1 MGRTLKWSKTSFD
14 GLHSRGRRRAGGPS
28 PTRKRLAE
36 EQTPRCQRPPA
47 PRPRGVPGGGRR
59 GRRARPLAAGRARHR
74 LRQRRQ
80 PAYRRGAGRRPQVH
94 RVAFG
99 WRTDHRRVDR
109 AGAPLK
115 AVGSEVDEFEAT
127 LPFKLDPFQREAIDK
142 LDAGVG
148 GVLVSAPTSS
158 GKTVVA
164 EYAIFRALREATKV
178 IYTTP
183 LKALSN
189 QKYHDFV
196 REYGERTVGLVTG
209 ENTIN
214 DEAPVVV
221 MTTEILRNLIYDFPR
236 GSVWEEIVI
245 QAPRSIK
252 LVGLSATIG
261 NYREI
266 AEWMAENRGG
276 METVFHDVRPVELK
290 MWLSIN
296 NRFLTLFKEGG
307 GIDQRTWSKAAEE
320 EEASYRVGRF
330 SRLPSNDLLKVI
342 EELRRLDILPSIYFI
357 FSRRGCREALQRCSY
372 HELDL
377 TTAEEKEAIDRVAA
391 QRLQGLKDHD
401 EEALFRR
408 MVDSRLLRRGLAEHH
423 AGLLPY
429 HKEMVEELFQ
439 RGLIKVVFATETLSL
454 GINMPARGVV
464 VSSFTK
470 FDGVS
475 FSNLTTGEL
484 TQLMGRA
491 GRRGIDVIGH
501 GVILKES
508 DVEIGTIYEV
518 AMGPTLVVES
528 KFLPSYNMAL
538 NLLRVYTPQEAEALM
553 QRSFGQFQKR
563 LAAEQT
569 KERLAN
575 VRDQLAD
582 IRKLWDD
589 REVSIEDVAQY
600 FKLEDRRRAIRIELR
615 RLRREAGAERRGR
628 RGRNT
633 RAMGPTG
640 RIVQR
645 LEVEAKALLERQR
658 KLKLVR
664 SPRFGELLQ
673 RYGEI
678 RAQQQELDRGQ
689 RESTGQMDEYPRK
702 LRRLAKI
709 LAEAGFLK
717 DDKPTDK
724 GLFAAR
730 VYGENTILVAE
741 AVSLGWFEGL
751 TPEELC
757 AVIVMLAA
765 EDRERRGDRRQ
776 ERSPR
781 RYPTPAIAQTAR
793 LVRSLY
799 FRFADM
805 ERELDEPNLR
815 QPSHD
820 YIDFAYR
827 WSSGEALDKI
837 PLPAN
842 VDIGD
847 AIKAMKSLYSL
858 LRQLEFALRQARSP
872 LLAVVSRAVAQMERD
887 VIKRT

>member
-1 MGRTLKWSKTSFD
+1 M
-14 GLHSRGRRRAGGPS
+14 
-28 PTRKRLAE
+28 
-36 EQTPRCQRPPA
+36 
-47 PRPRGVPGGGRR
+47 
-59 GRRARPLAAGRARHR
+59 
-74 LRQRRQ
+74 
-80 PAYRRGAGRRPQVH
+80 
-94 RVAFG
+94 
-99 WRTDHRRVDR
+99 
-109 AGAPLK
+109 K
-115 AVGSEVDEFEAT
+115 AVDSLVDEFEAG
-127 LPFKLDPFQREAIDK
+127 LPFKLDAFQREAIDK
-142 LDAGVG
+142 LDRGRG

-158 GKTVVA
+158 GKTIVA
-164 EYAIFRALREATKV
+164 EYSIFRALREGAKV
-178 IYTTP
+178 LYTTP

-196 REYGERTVGLVTG
+196 REYGESMVGLVTG

-214 DEAPVVV
+214 DDAPVVV
-221 MTTEILRNLIYDFPR
+221 MTTEILRNLIYEDPKRLDLVRYVVLDEVHYIDDFPR

-245 QAPRSIK
+245 QTPLTIK

-266 AEWMAENRGG
+266 ADWMAENRGG

-296 NRFLTLFKEGG
+296 NRLLPLFKEDG
-307 GIDQRTWSKAAEE
+307 GIDQRTWSKGAQE
-320 EEASYRVGRF
+320 EEASYRIGGYRG
-330 SRLPSNDLLKVI
+330 LPSNDLLHVI
-342 EELRRLDILPSIYFI
+342 EPLRGMEMLPAIYFI

-377 TTAEEKEAIDRVAA
+377 TTAAEKEAIDRVAA
-391 QRLQGLKDHD
+391 ERLQALTDHD

-408 MVDSRLLRRGLAEHH
+408 MVDARLLRRGLAEHH

-470 FDGVS
+470 FDGVN

-508 DVEIGTIYEV
+508 DVEVGTIYEV

-538 NLLRVYTPQEAEALM
+538 NLLRVYTPEEAEALM

-563 LAAEQT
+563 LAATQT
-569 KERLAN
+569 SERMVN
-575 VRDQLAD
+575 VRDQLSDA
-582 IRKLWDD
+582 RRMWDD
-589 REVSIEDVAQY
+589 ADVSMEDVAQY
-600 FKLEDRRRAIRIELR
+600 FKLEDRRRAIRIELK
-615 RLRREAGAERRGR
+615 RLRREGGGQRRGR
-628 RGRNT
+628 RGRPT
-633 RAMGPTG
+633 RAMGAG
-640 RIVQR
+640 SRMLQR
-645 LEVEAKALLERQR
+645 LEIEAKGLLERQR
-658 KLKLVR
+658 KLKVVR

-673 RYGEI
+673 KYGEI
-678 RAQQQELDRGQ
+678 RNLQKEMDSGQ
-689 RESTGQMDEYPRK
+689 REVVGQMDEYPRK
-702 LRRLAKI
+702 LRRLARI
-709 LAEAGFLK
+709 LTETGFLSA
-717 DDKPTDK
+717 DKPTDK

-730 VYGENTILVAE
+730 IYGENTLLVAE
-741 AVSLGWFEGL
+741 AAWLGWFEGL

-757 AVIVMLAA
+757 AVMVMLAA
-765 EDRERRGDRRQ
+765 EDRERGGRDRQARG
-776 ERSPR
+776 PR

-793 LVRSLY
+793 LIRSLY

-805 ERELDEPNLR
+805 ESDLDEPNLR
-815 QPSHD
+815 APSHG

-827 WSSGEALDKI
+827 WSTGEPLDQI

-847 AIKAMKSLYSL
+847 AIKAMKALYSL
-858 LRQLEFALRQARSP
+858 LRQLEFALRRAKSP
-872 LLAVVSRAVAQMERD
+872 LLDTVSRAVVQMERD
-887 VIKRT
+887 VIKRTY

>member
-1 MGRTLKWSKTSFD
+1 MKT
-14 GLHSRGRRRAGGPS
+14 
-28 PTRKRLAE
+28 
-36 EQTPRCQRPPA
+36 
-47 PRPRGVPGGGRR
+47 
-59 GRRARPLAAGRARHR
+59 
-74 LRQRRQ
+74 
-80 PAYRRGAGRRPQVH
+80 
-94 RVAFG
+94 
-99 WRTDHRRVDR
+99 VDS
-109 AGAPLK
+109 L
-115 AVGSEVDEFEAT
+115 VDEFEES
-127 LPFKLDPFQREAIDK
+127 LPFSLDAFQREAIDK
-142 LDAGVG
+142 LESGNG

-158 GKTVVA
+158 GKTIVA
-164 EYAIFRALREATKV
+164 EYAIFRALRAGAKV
-178 IYTTP
+178 LYTTP

-196 REYGERTVGLVTG
+196 RAYGEATVGLVTG

-214 DEAPVVV
+214 DAAPVVV
-221 MTTEILRNLIYDFPR
+221 MTTEILRNLIYEDPARLDLVRYVVLDEVHYIDDFPR

-245 QAPRSIK
+245 QAPRTIK

-266 AEWMAENRGG
+266 ADWMAENRGG

-290 MWLSIN
+290 MWLAIN
-296 NRFLTLFKEGG
+296 NRLYPLFKGDG
-307 GIDQRTWSKAAEE
+307 GIDQRTWSKAAQE
-320 EEASYRVGRF
+320 EEASYRIGGYRG
-330 SRLPSNDLLKVI
+330 LPSNDLLHVI
-342 EELRRLDILPSIYFI
+342 EELRRFDMLPAIYFI
-357 FSRRGCREALQRCSY
+357 FSRRGCREALQRCAY
-372 HELDL
+372 HEIDL
-377 TTAEEKEAIDRVAA
+377 TTAAEKEAIDLVAA
-391 QRLQGLKDHD
+391 ERLQGLKDQD

-408 MVDSRLLRRGLAEHH
+408 MVDARLLRRGLAEHH

-470 FDGVS
+470 FDGVN
-475 FSNLTTGEL
+475 FSTLTTGEL

-501 GVILKES
+501 GAILKEA
-508 DVEIGTIYEV
+508 DVEVGTIYEV

-538 NLLRVYTPQEAEALM
+538 NLLRVYTPEEAEALM

-563 LAAEQT
+563 LAATET
-569 KERLAN
+569 DERLTNVHERLAD
-575 VRDQLAD
+575 VR
-582 IRKLWDD
+582 RMWDD
-589 REVSIEDVAQY
+589 PQVSIDDVAQY
-600 FKLEDRRRAIRIELR
+600 FKIEDRRRAIRIELR

-628 RGRNT
+628 HGGRRGRGMGHAT
-633 RAMGPTG
+633 RLA
-640 RIVQR
+640 QR
-645 LEVEAKALLERQR
+645 LEIEAKGLLERQR
-658 KLKLVR
+658 KLKVVR

-673 RYGEI
+673 KYGEI
-678 RAQQQELDRGQ
+678 RTLQQELDKGQ
-689 RESTGQMDEYPRK
+689 REVVGQMDEYPRK
-702 LRRLAKI
+702 LRRLSKI
-709 LAEAGFLK
+709 LAETGFLEK
-717 DDKPTDK
+717 NKPTDK

-741 AVSLGWFEGL
+741 AVWLGWFEGL

-757 AVIVMLAA
+757 AVMVMLAA
-765 EDRERRGDRRQ
+765 EDRERRGDRQ
-776 ERSPR
+776 AHGPR

-793 LVRSLY
+793 LIRSLY

-805 ERELDEPNLR
+805 ERDLDEPNLR
-815 QPSHD
+815 SPSHD

-827 WSSGEALDKI
+827 WSAAEPLDRI

-847 AIKAMKSLYSL
+847 AIKAMKAVYSL
-858 LRQLEFALRQARSP
+858 LRQLEFALRQAKSP
-872 LLAVVSRAVAQMERD
+872 LLDAVSRAVILMERD
-887 VIKRT
+887 VIKRTY

>member
-1 MGRTLKWSKTSFD
+1 VKTVETLV
-14 GLHSRGRRRAGGPS
+14 
-28 PTRKRLAE
+28 E
-36 EQTPRCQRPPA
+36 E
-47 PRPRGVPGGGRR
+47 
-59 GRRARPLAAGRARHR
+59 
-74 LRQRRQ
+74 
-80 PAYRRGAGRRPQVH
+80 
-94 RVAFG
+94 FN
-99 WRTDHRRVDR
+99 D
-109 AGAPLK
+109 
-115 AVGSEVDEFEAT
+115 S
-127 LPFKLDPFQREAIDK
+127 LPFDLDPFQREAIEK
-142 LDAGVG
+142 LDRGKG

-158 GKTVVA
+158 GKTIVA
-164 EYAIFRALREATKV
+164 EYAIFRALRNHEKI

-189 QKYHDFV
+189 QKFHDFV
-196 REYGERTVGLVTG
+196 RAYGEATVGLVTG

-221 MTTEILRNLIYDFPR
+221 MTTEILRNLIYEDPGRLDAVRYVVLDEVHYIDDFPR

-245 QAPRSIK
+245 QAPPSIK

-266 AEWMAENRGG
+266 ADWMAENRGG

-290 MWLSIN
+290 MWLAIN
-296 NRFLTLFKEGG
+296 NRMSPLFKEDG
-307 GIDQRTWSKAAEE
+307 GIDQRTWSRAAQE
-320 EEASYRVGRF
+320 EEASYRLGGYRG
-330 SRLPSNDLLKVI
+330 LPSNDLLHVI
-342 EELRRLDILPSIYFI
+342 EGLRNLDMLPAIYFI

-377 TTAEEKEAIDRVAA
+377 TSPAEKEAIDRVAA
-391 QRLQGLKDHD
+391 ERLQGLKDHD
-401 EEALFRR
+401 EESLFRR
-408 MVDSRLLRRGLAEHH
+408 MVDARLLRRGLAEHH

-454 GINMPARGVV
+454 GINMPARAVV

-470 FDGVS
+470 FDGVN
-475 FSNLTTGEL
+475 FSTLTTGEL

-501 GVILKES
+501 GVILKEA
-508 DVEIGTIYEV
+508 DVEVGTIYEV

-538 NLLRVYTPQEAEALM
+538 NLLRVYTPEEAEALM

-563 LAAEQT
+563 LAASEAG
-569 KERLAN
+569 ERLTN
-575 VRDQLAD
+575 VREQLAD
-582 IRKLWDD
+582 LRRTWDD
-589 REVSIEDVAQY
+589 PDVSIEDVAQY
-600 FKLEDRRRAIRIELR
+600 FKIEDRRRAIRIELK
-615 RLRREAGAERRGR
+615 RLRREAGAQRRGGRGR
-628 RGRNT
+628 RGRAPSHAS
-633 RAMGPTG
+633 RLA
-640 RIVQR
+640 QR
-645 LEVEAKALLERQR
+645 LEIEAKGLLERQR
-658 KLKLVR
+658 KLKVVR

-678 RAQQQELDRGQ
+678 RRLQQELEQEQ
-689 RESTGQMDEYPRK
+689 REVTGQMDEYPRK
-702 LRRLAKI
+702 LRRLARI
-709 LAEAGFLK
+709 LSETGFLAA
-717 DDKPTDK
+717 DKPTDK

-730 VYGENTILVAE
+730 VYGENTLLVAE
-741 AVSLGWFEGL
+741 AISLGWFEGL

-757 AVIVMLAA
+757 AVMVMLAA
-765 EDRERRGDRRQ
+765 EDRERRGDRQARG
-776 ERSPR
+776 PR

-793 LVRSLY
+793 LIRSLY

-805 ERELDEPNLR
+805 ERDLDEPNLR
-815 QPSHD
+815 APSHD
-820 YIDFAYR
+820 YIDFAFR

-847 AIKAMKSLYSL
+847 AIKAMKALYSL
-858 LRQLEFALRQARSP
+858 LRQLEFALRHAHATLQET
-872 LLAVVSRAVAQMERD
+872 VSRAVAQMERD
-887 VIKRT
+887 VIKRTY

>member
-1 MGRTLKWSKTSFD
+1 MGPILPESARKTTGTL
-14 GLHSRGRRRAGGPS
+14 
-28 PTRKRLAE
+28 
-36 EQTPRCQRPPA
+36 
-47 PRPRGVPGGGRR
+47 
-59 GRRARPLAAGRARHR
+59 
-74 LRQRRQ
+74 
-80 PAYRRGAGRRPQVH
+80 
-94 RVAFG
+94 
-99 WRTDHRRVDR
+99 
-109 AGAPLK
+109 
-115 AVGSEVDEFEAT
+115 VDEFEAT
-127 LPFKLDPFQREAIDK
+127 LPFKLDGFQREAIEK
-142 LDAGVG
+142 LDAGRG

-164 EYAIFRALREATKV
+164 EYAIFRALQTGSKV

-196 REYGERTVGLVTG
+196 REYGEATVGLVTG

-221 MTTEILRNLIYDFPR
+221 MTTEILRNLIYEDPKRLDMVHYVVLDEVHYIDDFPR

-245 QAPRSIK
+245 QAPTTIK
-252 LVGLSATIG
+252 MVGLSATIG
-261 NYREI
+261 NFKEI
-266 AEWMAENRGG
+266 ADWMAENRGG

-290 MWLSIN
+290 LWLAIN
-296 NRFLTLFKEGG
+296 NRFLPLFKRDG

-320 EEASYRVGRF
+320 EEASYRVGGY
-330 SRLPSNDLLKVI
+330 SRLPSNDLLHVI
-342 EELRRLDILPSIYFI
+342 EELKRGDMLPAIYFI

-377 TTAEEKEAIDRVAA
+377 TTAQEKEAIDRVAA
-391 QRLQGLKDHD
+391 ERLQGLKDRD
-401 EEALFRR
+401 EESLFRR
-408 MVDSRLLRRGLAEHH
+408 MVDARLLRRGLAEHH

-470 FDGVS
+470 FDGAN

-508 DVEIGTIYEV
+508 DVEVGTIYEV

-538 NLLRVYTPQEAEALM
+538 NLLRVYTPEQAEALM
-553 QRSFGQFQKR
+553 ERSFGQFQKR
-563 LAAEQT
+563 LAVERT
-569 KERLAN
+569 RERLGN
-575 VRDQLAD
+575 VRVRLAD
-582 IRKLWDD
+582 IRQLWDD
-589 REVSIEDVAQY
+589 DEVSIEDVAQY
-600 FKLEDRRRAIRIELR
+600 FKLEDRRRAIRIELK

-628 RGRNT
+628 RGRT
-633 RAMGPTG
+633 RGPGSAG
-640 RIVQR
+640 RLVQR
-645 LEVEAKALLERQR
+645 LEVEARGLLDRQK
-658 KLKLVR
+658 KLKVVR
-664 SPRFGELLQ
+664 SPRFGEYLQ
-673 RYGEI
+673 KYAEI
-678 RAQQQELDRGQ
+678 RSLQKELDGGE
-689 RESTGQMDEYPRK
+689 RELTGHMDEYARK
-702 LRRLAKI
+702 LRRLSRI
-709 LAEAGFLK
+709 LTETGFLAH
-717 DDKPTDK
+717 DRPTDK
-724 GLFAAR
+724 GLFASR
-730 VYGENTILVAE
+730 IYGENTILVAE
-741 AVSLGWFEGL
+741 AVWLGWLEGL

-757 AVIVMLAA
+757 AVLVMLAA
-765 EDRERRGDRRQ
+765 EDRDRGRDRQQRGA
-776 ERSPR
+776 R

-805 ERELDEPNLR
+805 ESDLDEPNLR

-827 WSSGEALDKI
+827 WSTGEALDQI

-858 LRQLEFALRQARSP
+858 LRQLEWAVRQAKSP
-872 LLAVVSRAVAQMERD
+872 LYETVSRAVAQMERD

>member
-1 MGRTLKWSKTSFD
+1 M
-14 GLHSRGRRRAGGPS
+14 
-28 PTRKRLAE
+28 
-36 EQTPRCQRPPA
+36 
-47 PRPRGVPGGGRR
+47 
-59 GRRARPLAAGRARHR
+59 
-74 LRQRRQ
+74 
-80 PAYRRGAGRRPQVH
+80 
-94 RVAFG
+94 
-99 WRTDHRRVDR
+99 
-109 AGAPLK
+109 
-115 AVGSEVDEFEAT
+115 
-127 LPFKLDPFQREAIDK
+127 
-142 LDAGVG
+142 
-148 GVLVSAPTSS
+148 
-158 GKTVVA
+158 VA
-164 EYAIFRALREATKV
+164 EYAIFRALRDGTKV

-196 REYGERTVGLVTG
+196 REYGEQRVGLVTG

-221 MTTEILRNLIYDFPR
+221 MTTEILRNLIYEDPKRLDLVNYVVLDEVHYIDDFPR

-266 AEWMAENRGG
+266 ADWMAENRGG
-276 METVFHDVRPVELK
+276 METVFHNVRPVELK
-290 MWLSIN
+290 MWLAIQ
-296 NRFLTLFKEGG
+296 NRLLPLFKGDG
-307 GIDQRTWSKAAEE
+307 GIDQRTWTKAAEE
-320 EEASYRVGRF
+320 EEASYRIGRF
-330 SRLPSNDLLKVI
+330 TRLPSNDLLKVI

-501 GVILKES
+501 GVVLKES

-538 NLLRVYTPQEAEALM
+538 NLLRVYTPAEAEGLM
-553 QRSFGQFQKR
+553 ERSFGQFQKR
-563 LAAEQT
+563 IAADRT
-569 KERLAN
+569 RERLLN
-575 VRDQLAD
+575 VRARLDD
-582 IRKLWDD
+582 IRRMWDD
-589 REVSIEDVAQY
+589 AEISLDDVAQY

-615 RLRREAGAERRGR
+615 RLRRDAGAERRHR
-628 RGRNT
+628 RGRQT
-633 RAMGPTG
+633 RAQGPSSKV
-640 RIVQR
+640 VQK
-645 LEVEAKALLERQR
+645 LEIEAKGLLERQR
-658 KLKLVR
+658 KLHLVR
-664 SPRFGELLQ
+664 SPRFGEYLQ

-678 RAQQQELDRGQ
+678 RGLQRELDAGE
-689 RESTGQMDEYPRK
+689 REASGQMDEYARK
-702 LRRLAKI
+702 LRRLCRI
-709 LAEAGFLK
+709 LSETGFLA
-717 DDKPTDK
+717 DNRPTAK
-724 GLFAAR
+724 GLFASR

-741 AVSLGWFEGL
+741 AVWAGWLEGL
-751 TPEELC
+751 TTEELC
-757 AVIVMLAA
+757 AVLVMLAA
-765 EDRERRGDRRQ
+765 EDRERGRGRGAPAG
-776 ERSPR
+776 PR
-781 RYPTPAIAQTAR
+781 RYPTPAISQTAR

-805 ERELDEPNLR
+805 EKDLDEPNLR

-827 WSSGEALDKI
+827 WSAGEPLDQI

-858 LRQLEFALRQARSP
+858 LRQLEFALRQAKSP
-872 LLAVVSRAVAQMERD
+872 LLDVVSHAVAQMERD

>member
-1 MGRTLKWSKTSFD
+1 MDTL
-14 GLHSRGRRRAGGPS
+14 L
-28 PTRKRLAE
+28 E
-36 EQTPRCQRPPA
+36 EFQE
-47 PRPRGVPGGGRR
+47 
-59 GRRARPLAAGRARHR
+59 
-74 LRQRRQ
+74 
-80 PAYRRGAGRRPQVH
+80 
-94 RVAFG
+94 
-99 WRTDHRRVDR
+99 
-109 AGAPLK
+109 
-115 AVGSEVDEFEAT
+115 S
-127 LPFKLDPFQREAIDK
+127 LPFPLDGFQREAIEK
-142 LDAGVG
+142 LDHGRG

-164 EYAIFRALREATKV
+164 EYAIFRALREGGKV

-189 QKYHDFV
+189 QKYHDFL
-196 REYGERTVGLVTG
+196 RTHGEAIVGLVTG

-214 DEAPVVV
+214 DDAPVVV
-221 MTTEILRNLIYDFPR
+221 MTTEILRNLIYEDPGRLDMVRYVVLDEVHYIDDFPR

-245 QAPRSIK
+245 QAPPSIK

-261 NYREI
+261 NYKEI
-266 AEWMAENRGG
+266 ADWMAENRGG

-290 MWLSIN
+290 MWLAVN
-296 NRFLTLFKEGG
+296 NRLSPLFNDEGA
-307 GIDQRTWSKAAEE
+307 IDQRTWRLAAQE
-320 EEASYRVGRF
+320 EEASYRVHGYRA
-330 SRLPSNDLLKVI
+330 LPSNDLIHVI
-342 EELRRLDILPSIYFI
+342 EELRRQDMLPAIYFI
-357 FSRRGCREALQRCSY
+357 FSRRGCREALQRTAY

-377 TTAEEKEAIDRVAA
+377 TTAAEKEAIDRVAA
-391 QRLQGLKDHD
+391 ERLQGLKDQD

-408 MVDSRLLRRGLAEHH
+408 MVDARLLRRGLAEHH

-464 VSSFTK
+464 VASFTK
-470 FDGVS
+470 FDGVN
-475 FSNLTTGEL
+475 FSTLTTGEL

-501 GVILKES
+501 GVILKEA
-508 DVEIGTIYEV
+508 DVEVGTIYEV

-538 NLLRVYTPQEAEALM
+538 NLLRIYTPEEAEALM

-563 LAAEQT
+563 LAAVET
-569 KERLAN
+569 DERLAN
-575 VRDQLAD
+575 VREQLAD
-582 IRKLWDD
+582 VRRMWDD
-589 REVSIEDVAQY
+589 PAVSIEDVAQY
-600 FKLEDRRRAIRIELR
+600 HKLEDRRRSIRIELR
-615 RLRREAGAERRGR
+615 RLRREAGSQRRGR
-628 RGRNT
+628 RGRGQSH
-633 RAMGPTG
+633 AS
-640 RIVQR
+640 RIAQR
-645 LEVEAKALLERQR
+645 LEIEAKGLLERQR
-658 KLKLVR
+658 KLKVVR

-673 RYGEI
+673 KYAEI
-678 RAQQQELDRGQ
+678 RRLEQEMEHGR
-689 RESTGQMDEYPRK
+689 REVSGQMDEYPRK
-702 LRRLAKI
+702 LRRLTRI
-709 LAEAGFLK
+709 LDEAGFLAQN
-717 DDKPTDK
+717 KPTDK

-741 AVSLGWFEGL
+741 AVWLGWFEGL

-757 AVIVMLAA
+757 AVMVMLAA
-765 EDRERRGDRRQ
+765 EDRERRGDRQQRG
-776 ERSPR
+776 PR

-805 ERELDEPNLR
+805 EKDLDEPNLR
-815 QPSHD
+815 APSHD

-827 WSSGEALDKI
+827 WASGEPLDRI

-847 AIKAMKSLYSL
+847 AIKAMKALYSL
-858 LRQLEFALRQARSP
+858 LRQLEFALRQAKSP
-872 LLAVVSRAVAQMERD
+872 LLETVSRSVALMERD
-887 VIKRT
+887 VIRRTY

>member
-1 MGRTLKWSKTSFD
+1 MKT
-14 GLHSRGRRRAGGPS
+14 
-28 PTRKRLAE
+28 
-36 EQTPRCQRPPA
+36 
-47 PRPRGVPGGGRR
+47 
-59 GRRARPLAAGRARHR
+59 
-74 LRQRRQ
+74 
-80 PAYRRGAGRRPQVH
+80 
-94 RVAFG
+94 
-99 WRTDHRRVDR
+99 VDS
-109 AGAPLK
+109 L
-115 AVGSEVDEFEAT
+115 VDQFAAT
-127 LPFKLDPFQREAIDK
+127 LPFALDDFQREAIDK
-142 LDAGVG
+142 LDRGSG

-164 EYAIFRALREATKV
+164 EYAIFRALQEGAKV

-196 REYGERTVGLVTG
+196 REHGESIVGLVTG

-214 DEAPVVV
+214 DDAPIVV
-221 MTTEILRNLIYDFPR
+221 MTTEILRNLIYEDPARLDLVRYVVLDEVHYIDDFPR

-261 NYREI
+261 NYKQI
-266 AEWMAENRGG
+266 ADWMAENRGG

-290 MWLSIN
+290 TWLAIN
-296 NRFLTLFKEGG
+296 NRFYPLFKPDG
-307 GIDQRTWSKAAEE
+307 GIEQRTWTKAAQEE
-320 EEASYRVGRF
+320 ESSYRIGGYRG
-330 SRLPSNDLLKVI
+330 LPSNDLLHVV
-342 EELRRLDILPSIYFI
+342 EQLRSLEMLPAIYFI
-357 FSRRGCREALQRCSY
+357 FSRRGCREALQRTAY

-377 TTAEEKEAIDRVAA
+377 TTTTEKQEIDRVAA
-391 QRLQGLKDHD
+391 ERLQSLKDAD
-401 EEALFRR
+401 EESLFRR
-408 MVDSRLLRRGLAEHH
+408 MVDARLLRRGLAEHH

-470 FDGVS
+470 FDGVN
-475 FSNLTTGEL
+475 FSTLTTGEL

-501 GVILKES
+501 GVILKEA
-508 DVEIGTIYEV
+508 DVEVGTIYEV

-538 NLLRVYTPQEAEALM
+538 NLLRVYTPAEAEALM

-563 LAAEQT
+563 QAAADAD
-569 KERLAN
+569 ERLVN
-575 VRDQLAD
+575 VRERLAD
-582 IRKLWDD
+582 IRRLWDD
-589 REVSIEDVAQY
+589 PDVSIEDVAQY
-600 FKLEDRRRAIRIELR
+600 FKIEDRRRSIRIELR
-615 RLRREAGAERRGR
+615 RLRREAGAERRHR
-628 RGRNT
+628 RGQRT
-633 RAMGPTG
+633 RAQGHSS
-640 RIVQR
+640 RVAQR
-645 LEVEAKALLERQR
+645 LEVEAKGLLDRQR
-658 KLKLVR
+658 KLKVVR

-673 RYGEI
+673 KYGEI
-678 RAQQQELDRGQ
+678 RTLEQELHQSQ
-689 RESTGQMDEYPRK
+689 REVVGQMDEYPRK
-702 LRRLAKI
+702 LRRISAI
-709 LAEAGFLK
+709 LAEAGFLQNN
-717 DDKPTDK
+717 KPTDK

-741 AVSLGWFEGL
+741 AVWLGWFEGL

-765 EDRERRGDRRQ
+765 EDRERRGDRQSRG
-776 ERSPR
+776 SR

-805 ERELDEPNLR
+805 ERHLDEPNLR

-827 WSSGEALDKI
+827 WASGEALDRI
-837 PLPAN
+837 PLPPN

-847 AIKAMKSLYSL
+847 AIKAMKALYSL
-858 LRQLEFALRQARSP
+858 LRQLEFAVRQAKSP
-872 LLAVVSRAVAQMERD
+872 LLETVSKAVLLMERD
-887 VIKRT
+887 VIKRTY

>member
-1 MGRTLKWSKTSFD
+1 MKTIDS
-14 GLHSRGRRRAGGPS
+14 L
-28 PTRKRLAE
+28 
-36 EQTPRCQRPPA
+36 
-47 PRPRGVPGGGRR
+47 
-59 GRRARPLAAGRARHR
+59 
-74 LRQRRQ
+74 
-80 PAYRRGAGRRPQVH
+80 
-94 RVAFG
+94 
-99 WRTDHRRVDR
+99 
-109 AGAPLK
+109 
-115 AVGSEVDEFEAT
+115 VDEFEES
-127 LPFKLDPFQREAIDK
+127 LPFSLDAFQREAIDK
-142 LDAGVG
+142 LERGSG

-164 EYAIFRALREATKV
+164 EYAIFRALRDGAKV
-178 IYTTP
+178 LYTTP

-196 REYGERTVGLVTG
+196 RAYGEAMVGLVTG

-214 DEAPVVV
+214 DNAPVVV
-221 MTTEILRNLIYDFPR
+221 MTTEILRNLIYEDPARLDLVRFVVLDEVHYIDDFPR

-245 QAPRSIK
+245 QAPRTIK

-266 AEWMAENRGG
+266 ADWMAENRGG

-290 MWLSIN
+290 MWLAIN
-296 NRFLTLFKEGG
+296 NRLYPLFKGDG
-307 GIDQRTWSKAAEE
+307 GIDQRTWSKAAQE
-320 EEASYRVGRF
+320 EEASYRIGGYRG
-330 SRLPSNDLLKVI
+330 LPSNDLLHVI
-342 EELRRLDILPSIYFI
+342 EELRRFDMLPAIYFI
-357 FSRRGCREALQRCSY
+357 FSRRGCREALQRCAY
-372 HELDL
+372 HEIDL
-377 TTAEEKEAIDRVAA
+377 TTAAEKEAIDLVAA
-391 QRLQGLKDHD
+391 ERLQGLKDQD

-408 MVDSRLLRRGLAEHH
+408 MVDARLLRRGLAEHH

-470 FDGVS
+470 FDGVN
-475 FSNLTTGEL
+475 FSALTTGEL

-501 GVILKES
+501 GAILKEA
-508 DVEIGTIYEV
+508 DVEVGTIYEV

-538 NLLRVYTPQEAEALM
+538 NLLRVYTPEEAEALM

-563 LAAEQT
+563 LAATET
-569 KERLAN
+569 DERLTN
-575 VRDQLAD
+575 VREQLAD
-582 IRKLWDD
+582 ARRMWDD
-589 REVSIEDVAQY
+589 PQVSIDDVAQY
-600 FKLEDRRRAIRIELR
+600 FKMEDRRRAIRIELR

-628 RGRNT
+628 RGARRG
-633 RAMGPTG
+633 RAMGHAG
-640 RIVQR
+640 ALAQR
-645 LEVEAKALLERQR
+645 LEIEAKGLLERQR
-658 KLKLVR
+658 KLKVVR

-673 RYGEI
+673 KYGEI
-678 RAQQQELDRGQ
+678 RALQQELDGGQ
-689 RESTGQMDEYPRK
+689 REVVGQMDEYPRK
-702 LRRLAKI
+702 LRRLSKI
-709 LAEAGFLK
+709 LAETGFLEK
-717 DDKPTDK
+717 NKPTDK

-741 AVSLGWFEGL
+741 AVWLGWFEGL

-757 AVIVMLAA
+757 AVMVMLAA
-765 EDRERRGDRRQ
+765 EDRERRGDRQ
-776 ERSPR
+776 AHGPR

-793 LVRSLY
+793 LIRSLY

-805 ERELDEPNLR
+805 ERDLDEPNLR
-815 QPSHD
+815 SPSHD

-827 WSSGEALDKI
+827 WSAAEPLDRI

-847 AIKAMKSLYSL
+847 AIKAMKAVYSL
-858 LRQLEFALRQARSP
+858 LRQLEFALRQAKSP
-872 LLAVVSRAVAQMERD
+872 LLDSISRAVILMERD
-887 VIKRT
+887 VIKRTY

>member
-1 MGRTLKWSKTSFD
+1 M
-14 GLHSRGRRRAGGPS
+14 
-28 PTRKRLAE
+28 
-36 EQTPRCQRPPA
+36 
-47 PRPRGVPGGGRR
+47 
-59 GRRARPLAAGRARHR
+59 
-74 LRQRRQ
+74 
-80 PAYRRGAGRRPQVH
+80 
-94 RVAFG
+94 
-99 WRTDHRRVDR
+99 
-109 AGAPLK
+109 K
-115 AVGSEVDEFEAT
+115 AVESLVDEFEES
-127 LPFKLDPFQREAIDK
+127 LPFELDPFQREAIDK
-142 LDAGVG
+142 LERGRG

-164 EYAIFRALREATKV
+164 EYAIFRALMDGAKV
-178 IYTTP
+178 LYTTP

-189 QKYHDFV
+189 QKFHDFV
-196 REYGERTVGLVTG
+196 RAYGEEAVGLVTG

-214 DEAPVVV
+214 DGAAIVV
-221 MTTEILRNLIYDFPR
+221 MTTEILRNLIYEDPARLDMVRYVVLDEVHYIDDFPR

-245 QAPRSIK
+245 QAPPAIK

-266 AEWMAENRGG
+266 ADWMAENRGG
-276 METVFHDVRPVELK
+276 METVFHDVRPVDLK
-290 MWLSIN
+290 MWLAIN
-296 NRFLTLFKEGG
+296 NRFYPLFKGDG
-307 GIDQRTWSKAAEE
+307 GIDQRTWSRAAQE
-320 EEASYRVGRF
+320 EEASYRIGGYRG
-330 SRLPSNDLLKVI
+330 LPSNDLLHVI
-342 EELRRLDILPSIYFI
+342 QGLRSLEMLPAIYFI
-357 FSRRGCREALQRCSY
+357 FSRRGCREALQRCAY

-377 TTAEEKEAIDRVAA
+377 TTAAEKEAIEQVAA

-408 MVDSRLLRRGLAEHH
+408 MVDARLLRRGLAEHH

-470 FDGVS
+470 FDGVN
-475 FSNLTTGEL
+475 FSTLTTGEL

-501 GVILKES
+501 GVILKEA
-508 DVEIGTIYEV
+508 DVEVGTIYEV

-538 NLLRVYTPQEAEALM
+538 NLLRVYTPEEADALM

-563 LAAEQT
+563 LAADET
-569 KERLAN
+569 AERLTNVRERLAD
-575 VRDQLAD
+575 VQRM
-582 IRKLWDD
+582 WDD
-589 REVSIEDVAQY
+589 PQVSIEDIAHY
-600 FKLEDRRRAIRIELR
+600 FKIEDRRRAIRIELK
-615 RLRREAGAERRGR
+615 RLRREAGAQRGGR
-628 RGRNT
+628 RRRQG
-633 RAMGPTG
+633 RAMSHAS
-640 RIVQR
+640 RITHR
-645 LEVEAKALLERQR
+645 LEIEAKGLLERQR
-658 KLKLVR
+658 KLKVVR

-678 RAQQQELDRGQ
+678 RNLQQELERGQ
-689 RESTGQMDEYPRK
+689 REVSGQMDEYPRK
-702 LRRLAKI
+702 LRRLSRI
-709 LAEAGFLK
+709 LAEAGFLEK
-717 DDKPTDK
+717 DKPTDK

-741 AVSLGWFEGL
+741 AVWLGWFEGL
-751 TPEELC
+751 TAEELC
-757 AVIVMLAA
+757 AAMVMLAA
-765 EDRERRGDRRQ
+765 EDRERRGDRQARA
-776 ERSPR
+776 PR

-793 LVRSLY
+793 LIRSLY

-805 ERELDEPNLR
+805 ERDLDEPNLR
-815 QPSHD
+815 APSHD

-847 AIKAMKSLYSL
+847 AIKAMKALYSL

-872 LLAVVSRAVAQMERD
+872 LLDTVSRAVALMERD
-887 VIKRT
+887 VIKRTY

>member
-1 MGRTLKWSKTSFD
+1 MI
-14 GLHSRGRRRAGGPS
+14 AGS
-28 PTRKRLAE
+28 L
-36 EQTPRCQRPPA
+36 
-47 PRPRGVPGGGRR
+47 
-59 GRRARPLAAGRARHR
+59 
-74 LRQRRQ
+74 
-80 PAYRRGAGRRPQVH
+80 
-94 RVAFG
+94 
-99 WRTDHRRVDR
+99 
-109 AGAPLK
+109 
-115 AVGSEVDEFEAT
+115 VDEFEAT
-127 LPFKLDPFQREAIDK
+127 LPFKLDGFQREAIEK
-142 LDAGVG
+142 LDAGRG

-164 EYAIFRALREATKV
+164 EYAIFRALRAGSKV

-196 REYGERTVGLVTG
+196 REYGEATVGLVTG

-214 DEAPVVV
+214 GDAPVVV
-221 MTTEILRNLIYDFPR
+221 MTTEILRNLIYEDLERLDMVSHVVLDEVHYIDDFPR

-245 QAPRSIK
+245 QAPTTIK

-261 NYREI
+261 NFREI

-290 MWLSIN
+290 LWLAIN
-296 NRFLTLFKEGG
+296 NRLLPLFKGDG

-320 EEASYRVGRF
+320 EEASYRVGRY
-330 SRLPSNDLLKVI
+330 SRLPSNDLLHVI
-342 EELRRLDILPSIYFI
+342 EELKRTDMLPAIYFI

-372 HELDL
+372 HEIDL

-391 QRLQGLKDHD
+391 ERLQRLKDHD
-401 EEALFRR
+401 EESLFRR
-408 MVDSRLLRRGLAEHH
+408 MVDARLLRRGLAEHH

-470 FDGVS
+470 FDGAN

-508 DVEIGTIYEV
+508 DVEVGTIYEV

-538 NLLRVYTPQEAEALM
+538 NLLRIYTPEQAEGLM

-563 LAAEQT
+563 LAEERT
-569 KERLAN
+569 RERLVN
-575 VRDQLAD
+575 VRTRLAD
-582 IRKLWDD
+582 IRHLWNAPSPRSGERGVEQSGYDE
-589 REVSIEDVAQY
+589 EVSIEDVAQY
-600 FKLEDRRRAIRIELR
+600 FKLEDRRRAIRIELK
-615 RLRREAGAERRGR
+615 RLRREAGSERRGR
-628 RGRNT
+628 RSRHT
-633 RAMGPTG
+633 RALGSAG
-640 RIVQR
+640 RLVQR
-645 LEVEAKALLERQR
+645 LEIEAKGLLERQQ
-658 KLKLVR
+658 KLKVVR
-664 SPRFGELLQ
+664 SPRFGEYLQ
-673 RYGEI
+673 KYGEI
-678 RAQQQELDRGQ
+678 RALQKELDGGE
-689 RESTGQMDEYPRK
+689 REVTGQMDEYARK
-702 LRRLAKI
+702 LRRLCRI
-709 LAEAGFLK
+709 LTETGFLAH
-717 DDKPTDK
+717 DRPTDK
-724 GLFAAR
+724 GLFASR
-730 VYGENTILVAE
+730 IYGENTILVAE
-741 AVSLGWFEGL
+741 AVWLGWLEGL

-757 AVIVMLAA
+757 AVLVMLAA
-765 EDRERRGDRRQ
+765 EDRERGRDRQQRGA
-776 ERSPR
+776 R

-805 ERELDEPNLR
+805 ESDLDEPNLR

-827 WSSGEALDKI
+827 WSAGEPLDQI
-837 PLPAN
+837 PLPPN
-842 VDIGD
+842 IDIGD
-847 AIKAMKSLYSL
+847 AIKAMKVLYSL
-858 LRQLEFALRQARSP
+858 LRQLEWALRRAKAP
-872 LLAVVSRAVAQMERD
+872 LSETVSRAVAQMERD